1 LFKFSAEGRWLMLFN
16 YTARDESGKT
26 INNTMEAKDQKE
38 VMEKLRQMKLIVTKV
53 TEGKSGATASKKGPI
68 RFGGGVKKD
77 EVIIFSR
84 QLATMIDS
92 GLTIVNS
99 LEILNRQ
106 VKNPAF
112 KDILTKI
119 REDVEASGQPLSTA
133 LAKHP
138 KIFSPL
144 FTNMVRAGEISGTLE
159 NALNQLAT
167 YMESSGNI
175 TKKIKSAAMYPLLIG
190 TMAGGIGL
198 ALLLFIVPMFAGIY
212 KDFGGDLPGP
222 TKILIFMSDMLKK
235 YFVIMIVVVIGGGF
249 GLFRAIK
256 TPRGKLIFDKIMLRL
271 PIVGELVRKIAISKV
286 TRTLGTLVKSGVP
299 ILEALVIVGKTSG
312 NRVIEIAIDAAQK
325 RVREGETIT
334 KPLVETGVFPPMVT
348 EMISVGEETGEL
360 EKMLTKVADFY
371 DQEVDTAVSG
381 LTATLEPLMM
391 GFLGVG
397 VGGMVIALY
406 LPIFKLSTV
415 VGGE

>member
-1 LFKFSAEGRWLMLFN
+1 MLFK

-26 INNTMEAKDQKE
+26 VNNTIEAKDQKE
-38 VMEKLRQMKLIVTKV
+38 VMEKLRQMRLIVTKV
-53 TEGKSGATASKKGPI
+53 TEGRSGATASAKKGPI
-68 RFGGGVKKD
+68 MFGGGVKKD

-84 QLATMIDS
+84 QLATMIDA
-92 GLTIVNS
+92 GLTIINS
-99 LEILNRQ
+99 LEILSRQ
-106 VKNPAF
+106 IKNPVF
-112 KDILTKI
+112 KEIVLKI
-119 REDVEASGQPLSTA
+119 KEDVETSGQPLSTA
-133 LAKHP
+133 LTKYP
-138 KIFSPL
+138 KVFSAL

-159 NALNQLAT
+159 DALNQLAA
-167 YMESSGNI
+167 YMEASGNI
-175 TKKIKSAAMYPLLIG
+175 TKKIKSAAMYPILIG
-190 TMAGGIGL
+190 SMAAGIGL
-198 ALLLFIVPMFAGIY
+198 ALLLFVVPMFAGIY

-222 TKILIFMSDMLKK
+222 TKVLIFLSNILKK
-235 YFVIMIVVVIGGGF
+235 YFVFMIIFAIGGGIAV
-249 GLFRAIK
+249 LRAIK
-256 TPRGKLIFDKIMLRL
+256 TPRGKLIFDKITLRL

-299 ILEALVIVGKTSG
+299 ILEALVIVGRTSG
-312 NRVIEIAIDAAQK
+312 NRVIEIAVDSAQK

-334 KPLVETGVFPPMVT
+334 KPLAETGVFPPMVI

-381 LTATLEPLMM
+381 LTATLEPVMM

-406 LPIFKLSTV
+406 LPIFKLATV
-415 VGGE
+415 VGGGD